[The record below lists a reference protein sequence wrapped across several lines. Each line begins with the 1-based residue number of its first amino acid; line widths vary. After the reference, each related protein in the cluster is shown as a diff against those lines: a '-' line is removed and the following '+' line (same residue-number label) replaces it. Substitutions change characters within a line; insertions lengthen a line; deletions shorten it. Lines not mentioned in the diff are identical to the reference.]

1 MCRKEG
7 DMTLGELTKEEL
19 ISKIEEQERLI
30 QELLQEK
37 ERETRLEYAWTGNL
51 GHWYWDILTNQVHF
65 NPLKVLTLG
74 YTMEEVPS
82 HLTYQ
87 FFTEKLHPQDYQN
100 TMDAMLNHLYNK
112 SEVYEAEY
120 RIQAKDGTYKWYYD
134 RGKITQY
141 DEMGKPIFLAGI
153 VFDITQKKE
162 TQLELENKNRILA
175 EMSSMDGLTQISNHR
190 TVVEFLNAKI
200 NESHYDEKALSIAMF
215 DIDNF
220 KKVNDTKGHVFGDKI
235 LVDVARII
243 RDSIRDTDLVGRYGG
258 EEFLVVF
265 PNTDTL
271 IAKEIAERIR
281 NNIYLNEFEEHQK
294 ITVSGG
300 VAQYEQGADVDFIDR
315 ADQKLYLAK
324 QRGKNQVVSE
334 VSE

>member
-7 DMTLGELTKEEL
+7 DMTLEELTKEEL
-19 ISKIEEQERLI
+19 ISKIEEQKRLI

-74 YTMEEVPS
+74 Y
-82 HLTYQ
+82 
-87 FFTEKLHPQDYQN
+87 

-265 PNTDTL
+265 PNTDTF

>member
-74 YTMEEVPS
+74 Y
-82 HLTYQ
+82 
-87 FFTEKLHPQDYQN
+87 

-265 PNTDTL
+265 PNTDTF